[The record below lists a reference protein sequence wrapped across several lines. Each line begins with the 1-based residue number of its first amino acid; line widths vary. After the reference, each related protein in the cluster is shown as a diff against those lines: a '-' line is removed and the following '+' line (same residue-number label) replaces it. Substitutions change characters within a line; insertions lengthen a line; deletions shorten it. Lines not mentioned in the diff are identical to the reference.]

1 MDREHE
7 DQFPNP
13 QPPSHP
19 PRPPVG
25 VRRPLTLATP
35 RAQGATDTANAAAIR
50 SNLPTEVTL
59 KQASI
64 KQTAAAL
71 HEAVRQH
78 HDDALDLLRI
88 AILAKTPKQG
98 HGELSCED
106 LRRLVQ
112 AACTAAVD
120 KTSQLVDLANSLHP
134 DCADSLQ
141 NLLAAAG
148 GDAFGSSGDAFGSGG
163 DAYGLGGDGYGFGVG
178 FGPGF
183 PGAPGFVGSGPSG
196 GFALPPASPA
206 PLTPTRND

>member
-1 MDREHE
+1 M
-7 DQFPNP
+7 QT
-13 QPPSHP
+13 SHP
-19 PRPPVG
+19 LPALFLL
-25 VRRPLTLATP
+25 RRALPWPCATLLTLATP
-35 RAQGATDTANAAAIR
+35 CAHAATDTANVAAIR
-50 SNLPTEVTL
+50 SHLPANLTL
-59 KQASI
+59 RQASI

-71 HEAVRQH
+71 HEAVLQH

-98 HGELSCED
+98 DGELSCED

-120 KTSQLVDLANSLHP
+120 MTSRLVDLANSIHP

-141 NLLAAAG
+141 DLLGAG
-148 GDAFGSSGDAFGSGG
+148 GDAFGAKGAG
-163 DAYGLGGDGYGFGVG
+163 GLGDGGPGDGFGVG

-183 PGAPGFVGSGPSG
+183 PGAPGFVGSAPSG

-206 PLTPTRND
+206 PVTSVAID